1 MKKIFTLLASS
12 IIVVS
17 SLVAQDSAPENNAK
31 VRFGLRGGL
40 QPTWLGTEEK
50 SNIPSG
56 AKLGYGFG
64 LNIEFRITESAAFL
78 TGIGADFESAKYKFK
93 NEISQNYEAMYWMN
107 SSNEFVKANEV
118 NRSEPTNT
126 AYVLKERMLKTTF
139 VTIPIMLKLST
150 KEIAGIRY
158 SGLFGGD
165 IGFRAKATA
174 NDTYLEGRKYFSS
187 LPGDYTV
194 TPVED
199 QTGLNVKD
207 EMSKVPVRM
216 SFNAGIGGEY
226 KLSGNTA
233 VFVNINY
240 TMGLSN
246 IMRKESE
253 YTVYKTEPGAD
264 NSTPIKQNLK
274 YRGIR
279 ITFGIMF

>member
-1 MKKIFTLLASS
+1 MKKTITLLASCLL
-12 IIVVS
+12 VAS
-17 SLVAQDSAPENNAK
+17 SLMAQDPAPESSAK
-31 VRFGLRGGL
+31 VRFGLRAGL
-40 QPTWLGTEEK
+40 QPSWLGTEEK

-78 TGIGADFESAKYKFK
+78 TGIGADFESARYKFK
-93 NEISQNYEAMYWMN
+93 NEIGQNYEAMYWMN
-107 SSNEFVKANEV
+107 SGNEFVKANEA
-118 NRSEPTNT
+118 NRNEPTNT
-126 AYVLKERMLKTTF
+126 AYVLKERTLKTTF

-174 NDTYLEGRKYFSS
+174 NDTYLEGRKYSAVVA
-187 LPGDYTV
+187 GDYTV
-194 TPVED
+194 VPVED

-207 EMSKVPVRM
+207 EMSKLPARM

-246 IMRKESE
+246 LMKKESE
-253 YTVYKTEPGAD
+253 YTIYKTEPGAN

-279 ITFGIMF
+279 ITLGIMF